1 MKISKASS
9 SIGTMGATGVS
20 LMILHITG
28 NLTGWAWPLLYVILI
43 IIAIGQENR
52 K

>member
-1 MKISKASS
+1 MKFTNASAG
-9 SIGTMGATGVS
+9 IGTMGLTGVS

-28 NLTGWAWPLLYVILI
+28 QLTGWAWPILYIFLILS
-43 IIAIGQENR
+43 AIGQENR